1 MKWSDYKVKFVFSA
15 EAFSEDFRDYLIKNS
30 GNGNLYRNFL
40 HVYGSAD
47 IGSMAAEM
55 PTGVLIKRLCLE
67 NKELFK
73 DIFGDLNKFPTLAQ
87 FDPTFVNFEEVNGEI
102 VLSGNN
108 NMPLIRYAIGDR
120 RGV

>member
-1 MKWSDYKVKFVFSA
+1 M
-15 EAFSEDFRDYLIKNS
+15 
-30 GNGNLYRNFL
+30 

-120 RGV
+120 GGVYTFDEIEKKLLNHGINIWEEAKKVGIELKIY